1 MKKFVI
7 VIAAMLAVSV
17 FFLQSGTAGTE
28 NVTTA
33 SATATI
39 KETISVTLSYV
50 PADTGIKFTN
60 LDPGAVNISADDHLN
75 ISIDYGTNVK
85 TNITQKGDATF
96 VNGPDNFPIDN
107 LRYSNLT
114 QVTDSTQ
121 MSSSNGLPVF
131 LDWENI
137 PKPTGGDNQYRDTY
151 YWLSVPAAQTAGTY
165 TTNIY
170 VNVSKY

>member
-39 KETISVTLSYV
+39 KETISVTLSYE

-60 LDPGAVNISADDHLN
+60 LDPGAVNQSADDHLN
-75 ISIDYGTNVK
+75 VSIDYGTNVK

-96 VNGPDNFPIDN
+96 LNGPDSFTIDN

-114 QVTDSTQ
+114 LANSTK
-121 MSSSNGLPVF
+121 MSSSDALPVF
-131 LDWENI
+131 VDWENI

-170 VNVSKY
+170 INVSKY